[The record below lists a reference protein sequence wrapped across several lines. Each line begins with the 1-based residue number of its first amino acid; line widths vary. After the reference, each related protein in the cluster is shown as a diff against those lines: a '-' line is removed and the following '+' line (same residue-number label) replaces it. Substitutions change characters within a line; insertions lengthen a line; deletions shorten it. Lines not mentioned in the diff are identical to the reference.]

1 MISPE
6 PPHLTGGEETAAM
19 STPAKRPR
27 AVDDDAAASAAPT
40 KRKAQRV
47 QKEGGEAQSFS
58 ATLLDFTAE
67 VHAWRQRGQ
76 GPNERERELV
86 QKAFSA
92 LGSILRDQR
101 EQERERKRLKE
112 LEALD
117 ETPLSSDLLAHA
129 LSWLS
134 AADLAAATQSSKHF
148 HRTSPEAVRL
158 HLDRLVQNVDLRF
171 RRNELSIEL
180 LKDVEDECR
189 RVSVILS
196 QVSPA
201 QALTEDSAF
210 EELMELRPQVICSMS
225 KPIMAKVQEFHASKI
240 DPDAESFIAAS
251 IRDNLMIVLGRARL
265 PSQELVKIEK
275 DVMDHLEGERNAE
288 LGVFQVMGA
297 FTLIRRMPPAT
308 IQKHIQKLV
317 WWVMNGE
324 EDALEALECLEAL
337 SPATLGPFKAQI
349 AGAPI
354 ASSKRSRETDK
365 VRKLLK
371 SISA

>member
-1 MISPE
+1 M
-6 PPHLTGGEETAAM
+6 
-19 STPAKRPR
+19 
-27 AVDDDAAASAAPT
+27 
-40 KRKAQRV
+40 
-47 QKEGGEAQSFS
+47 
-58 ATLLDFTAE
+58 
-67 VHAWRQRGQ
+67 
-76 GPNERERELV
+76 

-189 RVSVILS
+189 RVSAILS

-201 QALTEDSAF
+201 QTLTEDSAF

-225 KPIMAKVQEFHASKI
+225 KPIMAKVQEWCAHPAS
-240 DPDAESFIAAS
+240 
-251 IRDNLMIVLGRARL
+251 
-265 PSQELVKIEK
+265 
-275 DVMDHLEGERNAE
+275 
-288 LGVFQVMGA
+288 
-297 FTLIRRMPPAT
+297 
-308 IQKHIQKLV
+308 
-317 WWVMNGE
+317 
-324 EDALEALECLEAL
+324 
-337 SPATLGPFKAQI
+337 
-349 AGAPI
+349 
-354 ASSKRSRETDK
+354 RSG
-365 VRKLLK
+365 
-371 SISA
+371 